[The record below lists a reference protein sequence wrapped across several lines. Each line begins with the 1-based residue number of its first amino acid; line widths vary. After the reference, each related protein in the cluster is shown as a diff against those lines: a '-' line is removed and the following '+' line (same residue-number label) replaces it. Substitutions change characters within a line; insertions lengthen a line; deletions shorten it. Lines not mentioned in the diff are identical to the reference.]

1 MELAFTEVIE
11 RSILVTSSFLLKTG
25 TAGVFLLLIQPGGL
39 SLHPSARWVPCQR
52 ALAPIDLGSGS
63 SRSPLPASDRRG
75 WREME
80 EKIVDIIYNA
90 SLI

>member
-1 MELAFTEVIE
+1 MY
-11 RSILVTSSFLLKTG
+11 
-25 TAGVFLLLIQPGGL
+25 LLLIQPGGL
-39 SLHPSARWVPCQR
+39 SLHPRPRWVLCQK
-52 ALAPIDLGSGS
+52 AQVPTDLGSGS